1 MIGIITKN
9 CVYQKLLTDALKPY
23 NPILTEEPSP
33 QMDLIILSYSQKETE
48 DFFRVFQN
56 HPVILLGSHHDD
68 ADIELPLPCQLT
80 ELYQCIDKIMDQMKQ
95 APSFENAFFSFQG
108 QYRQILN
115 KQTNEI
121 IHLTEKEN
129 NLIIYLVKNQHKIIS
144 KEELL
149 TAVWNYRPDT
159 ETHTVE
165 SHIYTLRQKLGET
178 ANQFIQNT
186 TNGYTIV
193 S

>member
-9 CVYQKLLTDALKPY
+9 CMYQKLLTDALKPY
-23 NPILTEEPSP
+23 NPILIEAPSS
-33 QMDLIILSYSQKETE
+33 QTDLLILEGSQKETE
-48 DFFRVFQN
+48 DFFKTDPNQ
-56 HPVILLGSHHDD
+56 PVILLGSHHDD
-68 ADIELPLPCQLT
+68 ADIELSLPCQLT
-80 ELYQCIDKIMDQMKQ
+80 ELFQCIDRLIDQMKH
-95 APSFENAFFSFQG
+95 APSFENNFFLFQG
-108 QYRQILN
+108 QHRQLLN
-115 KQTNEI
+115 KKTNEV

-129 NLIIYLVKNQHKIIS
+129 NLIIYLVKNQDKIIS
-144 KEELL
+144 KDELL

-165 SHIYTLRQKLGET
+165 SHIYTLRQKLGEN

-186 TNGYTIV
+186 STGYTIV